1 MVDKVTYE
9 VLDTLAERYIPEGI
23 HRVLHVDSREMWKDI
38 MIGLLESKAI
48 KMRVSILTRCAIS
61 WEALLIQKIS
71 IQN

>member
-9 VLDTLAERYIPEGI
+9 VLDALAERFIPEGI
-23 HRVLHVDSREMWKDI
+23 HKALHVDSREMWIDL
-38 MIGLLESKAI
+38 MISLLESKVI
-48 KMRVSILTRCAIS
+48 DKKMSIITKCAIS